1 MTDGKDP
8 RDLAAL
14 LAAAADA
21 QAEAAKRLDEARTCE
36 AERPVTGDPALLG
49 TVAEI
54 ITAIARQT
62 DTRGVL
68 ERMAGAARR
77 MMPTAGCV
85 VLLRAPEGGGANLAA
100 YWDAGTLWIEGASRP
115 HAMPD
120 ALERISRGDTA
131 PDLILDLAGAGVAVG
146 EFRVWFNDSG
156 APESDTASAHIL
168 AEATGLALACL
179 ALQTNARHRS
189 VREPLTGLFNRRYL
203 EDTLQREIHRCKR
216 MKRPLGLIQLDLD
229 GLSAFNL
236 EHGRTAGDRLLQAVG
251 GLLQSSFRGS
261 DAACRIDDDTFVV
274 VMPDADLN
282 DTRLRAEHLRDEIAT
297 LELPLGQQVIQS
309 VPASIGVAGYPELA
323 ITGDELMLAADSAV
337 QLARGA
343 GGNAVE
349 LAQRAVTDQP

>member
-1 MTDGKDP
+1 MTDAKDP
-8 RDLAAL
+8 RDLVTL

-21 QAEAAKRLDEARTCE
+21 QAEATRRLDEARARE
-36 AERPVTGDPALLG
+36 ADRPLTGDPALLA
-49 TVAEI
+49 TVAEV

-77 MMPTAGCV
+77 MMPAAGCV

-100 YWDAGTLWIEGASRP
+100 YWDAATLWIEGASRP
-115 HAMPD
+115 QTMPD
-120 ALERISRGDTA
+120 ALDRISRGDTFPA
-131 PDLILDLAGAGVAVG
+131 LQLDLAGAGVAVG
-146 EFRVWFNDSG
+146 EFRVWLDHSS
-156 APESDTASAHIL
+156 ATEADTASAHII
-168 AEATGLALACL
+168 AEAAGLALAGL

-203 EDTLQREIHRCKR
+203 EDTLQRELHRCR
-216 MKRPLGLIQLDLD
+216 RVKRPLGLIQLDLD
-229 GLSAFNL
+229 GLSGFNL

-282 DTRLRAEHLRDEIAT
+282 DTRLRAEHLRDQIAA
-297 LELPLGQQVIQS
+297 LEFPLGQQVIQG
-309 VPASIGVAGYPELA
+309 VPASVGVAGYPDLA
-323 ITGDELMLAADSAV
+323 ITADELMLAADSAV

-343 GGNAVE
+343 GGNTVE
-349 LAQRAVTDQP
+349 IAQRAG

>member
-1 MTDGKDP
+1 MTDAKDP
-8 RDLAAL
+8 RDLAAI

-21 QAEAAKRLDEARTCE
+21 QTEAARRLEQARARE
-36 AERPVTGDPALLG
+36 AERPIGGDPALLN

-77 MMPTAGCV
+77 MLPAAGCV

-100 YWDAGTLWIEGASRP
+100 YWDADTLWIEGTSRP
-115 HAMPD
+115 QTMPD
-120 ALERISRGDTA
+120 TLERISRGDTA
-131 PDLILDLAGAGVAVG
+131 PDLVLDLAGAGVAVG
-146 EFRVWFNDSG
+146 EFRMWFQGGD
-156 APESDTASAHIL
+156 AKESDAASAHIL
-168 AEATGLALACL
+168 AEATGLALAGL
-179 ALQTNARHRS
+179 TLQTNARHRS

-203 EDTLQREIHRCKR
+203 EDTLQREIHRAKR

-236 EHGRTAGDRLLQAVG
+236 EHGRTAGDLLLQAVG

-282 DTRLRAEHLRDEIAT
+282 DTRLRAEHLREQIAA
-297 LELPLGQQVIQS
+297 LELPLGQQVIKG
-309 VPASIGVAGYPELA
+309 VPASIGVAGYPDLA
-323 ITGDELMLAADSAV
+323 ITADELMLAADSAV
-337 QLARGA
+337 QLARGN

-349 LAQRAVTDQP
+349 LAQRAG

>member
-1 MTDGKDP
+1 MTDAKDP

-21 QAEAAKRLDEARTCE
+21 QAEATKRLDEARARE
-36 AERPVTGDPALLG
+36 ADRPISGDPALLT
-49 TVAEI
+49 TVAEV

-77 MMPTAGCV
+77 MMPAAGCI

-100 YWDAGTLWIEGASRP
+100 YWDADALWIEGANRP
-115 HAMPD
+115 QTMPD
-120 ALERISRGDTA
+120 ALERISRGDTT
-131 PDLILDLAGAGVAVG
+131 PTLQLDLAGAGVAVG
-146 EFRVWFNDSG
+146 EFRVWLGDDSTQE
-156 APESDTASAHIL
+156 ADTASAHIV
-168 AEATGLALACL
+168 AEAAGLALAGL
-179 ALQTNARHRS
+179 TLQTNARHRS

-216 MKRPLGLIQLDLD
+216 VKRPLGLIQLDLD

-282 DTRLRAEHLRDEIAT
+282 DTRLRAEHLCDQIAA
-297 LELPLGQQVIQS
+297 LEVPLGQQIIQG
-309 VPASIGVAGYPELA
+309 VPASVGVAGYPDLA
-323 ITGDELMLAADSAV
+323 ITADELMLAADSAV

-343 GGNAVE
+343 GGNTVE
-349 LAQRAVTDQP
+349 IAQRAG